1 MMDRRRD
8 RSFLHELIQASIVI
22 IELQEIT
29 EKCKFLLN
37 YANIWWTLLSRKE
50 SWLFVSII
58 SVFSDGDA
66 SNGLH
71 KHDSSDNVRNG
82 YSIS

>member
-8 RSFLHELIQASIVI
+8 RSFLDELIQASIAI
-22 IELQEIT
+22 IELQEIID
-29 EKCKFLLN
+29 KCKFLLN
-37 YANIWWTLLSRKE
+37 YANIWWTLLRRKE
-50 SWLFVSII
+50 SLLFVSII
-58 SVFSDGDA
+58 SVFSDVDA

-71 KHDSSDNVRNG
+71 KYVSSDNVRNG